1 MKERVR
7 WIDTARFLGI
17 FAIYLG
23 HFGTDIGAGYYFV
36 FIYHVALFFFLS
48 GCVNNYD
55 KESSIIKY
63 SIKKIKSIMI
73 PMWGF
78 SVLSIIAKVFA
89 NIQNMAMLKDMV
101 FIVLKGC
108 IRNSFFAASLWF
120 LSCLFLIEVLFK
132 IIKRLRTKWEM
143 AIACVVL
150 FLAAEFLI
158 DPHPLMEPH
167 WLYNLDS
174 AIYFIIFFAIGYFI
188 YPYLLCLFQLDT
200 TCKKTVF
207 IITGLAAFGYSVLV
221 FMGKDIITPA
231 AESIPLVGIFVPII
245 RPMIIIWMNLIAA
258 KLLEKI
264 ELFNQIG
271 RETLWL
277 CGNEYIIK
285 NIIPYVWKICGGG
298 KMLLTPH
305 LTYIYTFFLLVIS
318 VKIIIPFEKKILN
331 KLYEI
336 YRRI

>member
-36 FIYHVALFFFLS
+36 FIYHVALVFFLS

-89 NIQNMAMLKDMV
+89 NIQNIAMLKDMV

-132 IIKRLRTKWEM
+132 IIKRLRNKWEM

-200 TCKKTVF
+200 TCKKAVF
-207 IITGLAAFGYSVLV
+207 IITGLATFGYSVLV

-298 KMLLTPH
+298 QMLLTPH

-336 YRRI
+336 YRRM